1 MVRFV
6 ASAPSTEMLSNASTS
21 PSTSR
26 RTAENGRLVSAAVK
40 TKAAAFSFA
49 FAVMA
54 PDVTGSVVA
63 RNLFT
68 AISDS
73 STSSTCTETV
83 FSKPRARP

>member
-1 MVRFV
+1 M
-6 ASAPSTEMLSNASTS
+6 
-21 PSTSR
+21 
-26 RTAENGRLVSAAVK
+26 K
-40 TKAAAFSFA
+40 TKVAAFSFA